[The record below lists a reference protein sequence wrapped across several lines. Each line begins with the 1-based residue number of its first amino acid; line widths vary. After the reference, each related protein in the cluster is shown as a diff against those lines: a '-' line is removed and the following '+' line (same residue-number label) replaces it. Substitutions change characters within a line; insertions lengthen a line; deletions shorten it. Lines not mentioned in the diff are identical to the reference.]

1 MMFMVTKPR
10 GERPRPGPGATAG
23 AKPRRPGAADSP
35 PIGPEGLS
43 QPRAEPT
50 PPGSAPASGSA
61 GAPTAGPPG
70 RRTGNAFL
78 LAQLG
83 AHAAAKFV
91 DQIAGLSLTPAQAGL
106 LRLVAWAPG
115 QSQQALAGQLGTPP
129 SRLVLLVDG
138 LQERGLIERRRNP
151 DDRRHHA
158 LFLTE
163 DGGRFLGELGQVGRA
178 HEADLMTGLDG
189 EEQTVLHDLLT
200 RLAEA
205 QGLVTGVHPGYRS
218 GAEPS
223 GDADAG
229 G

>member
-1 MMFMVTKPR
+1 MVTKAR
-10 GERPRPGPGATAG
+10 DQAGP
-23 AKPRRPGAADSP
+23 P
-35 PIGPEGLS
+35 
-43 QPRAEPT
+43 
-50 PPGSAPASGSA
+50 
-61 GAPTAGPPG
+61 AGPPG
-70 RRTGNAFL
+70 RGPGNSFL

-83 AHAAAKFV
+83 AHAAAKFAG
-91 DQIAGLSLTPAQAGL
+91 QISGLSLTPAQAGL
-106 LRLVAWAPG
+106 LRLVAWNPG

-151 DDRRHHA
+151 DDRRHYA

-163 DGGRFLGELGQVGRA
+163 AGGRFMRELGQAGRA
-178 HEADLMTGLDG
+178 HETDLMTGLNP
-189 EEQTVLHDLLT
+189 EEQAVLHELLT

-205 QGLVTGVHPGYRS
+205 QGLATGVHPGYRS

>member
-1 MMFMVTKPR
+1 MTKAR
-10 GERPRPGPGATAG
+10 GERPRRGPAATAG
-23 AKPRRPGAADSP
+23 PGSRPPGPAGSP

-43 QPRAEPT
+43 PSGADPA
-50 PPGSAPASGSA
+50 PSDPAPATAGSGP
-61 GAPTAGPPG
+61 PTAGPPG

-83 AHAAAKFV
+83 AHAAARFAA
-91 DQIAGLSLTPAQAGL
+91 QISGLSLTPAQAGL

-151 DDRRHHA
+151 DDRRHCA

-163 DGGRFLGELGQVGRA
+163 AGGRFMRELGQAGRA
-178 HEADLMTGLDG
+178 HEADLMTGLTG
-189 EEQTVLHDLLT
+189 EEQAVLHDLLS

-218 GAEPS
+218 EPEPA
-223 GDADAG
+223 GDSEPRE
-229 G
+229 